1 MSLRRLFWI
10 LPALL
15 LISMAAQAGS
25 VTAKVYFNG
34 QYAFANNGY
43 GIPPYGGTL
52 NGQSVSFYCVDFT
65 HDIYANTS
73 WYATVT
79 KLNSP
84 VADFADTRIDNK
96 TKYLEMAWLITQMGK
111 ASSEVSKAQFQWAV
125 WSFSGGPDNSNAE
138 SLLISDAVNAVDH
151 GYKGNGWEL
160 LTPNGSYGQEFLV
173 DNVTPTPEPSGL
185 ILFGSAMLGMFI
197 LRKRIFAAQ

>member
-15 LISMAAQAGS
+15 LVSMAAQAGS

-84 VADFADTRIDNK
+84 VADFADTRMDNK

-125 WSFSGGPDNSNAE
+125 WSFSGGPANSNAE